1 MILSIAKRIVIKA
14 DNSVIKYLEKGSRK
28 NARK

>member
-1 MILSIAKRIVIKA
+1 MILSADKRIVIKA